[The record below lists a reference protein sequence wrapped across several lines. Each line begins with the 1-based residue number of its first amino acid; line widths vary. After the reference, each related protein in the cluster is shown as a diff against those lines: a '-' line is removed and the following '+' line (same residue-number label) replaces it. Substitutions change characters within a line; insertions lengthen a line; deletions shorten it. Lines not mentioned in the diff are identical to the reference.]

1 VKPTGRIAD
10 NILRRRLPM
19 RVLVVDD
26 EPDVLLLCRVNFEF
40 AGHEVLEADDAEA
53 AITMAT
59 SEQPDLIVLDVML
72 PNRDGL
78 SVLRQL
84 NDQPETKQVPVV
96 LLTAKTQEHDRLD
109 GYEAGAAEYIT
120 KPFSPISLT
129 EAIEAVHSMTP
140 AERQRRRD
148 VALRQLSNHG

>member
-109 GYEAGAAEYIT
+109 GYEAGAA
-120 KPFSPISLT
+120 
-129 EAIEAVHSMTP
+129 AIHSMTP

-148 VALRQLSNHG
+148 VALAQLSNHG